1 MIPNIFIRSAKRLLN
16 KPKVVLHLIKQV
28 FHYLIQMQS
37 MDNVFS
43 QLKEKILIISRLIKA
58 HYSGQYKNLSKVNL
72 ILCLAGLLYFLSP
85 IDLIPDFIAGGFLD
99 DLSIMTWVLHQ
110 FRNELDYFLQ
120 WEDDQLEKINIQI

>member
-1 MIPNIFIRSAKRLLN
+1 M
-16 KPKVVLHLIKQV
+16 
-28 FHYLIQMQS
+28 QMQS
-37 MDNVFS
+37 MNNVFS
-43 QLKEKILIISRLIKA
+43 QLKEKILIISRLVKA
-58 HYSGQYKNLSKVNL
+58 HYSGHYNNLSKANL

-99 DLSIMTWVLHQ
+99 DLSILTWVFHQ

>member
-1 MIPNIFIRSAKRLLN
+1 MIPNIFIRSAKRLVH

-28 FHYLIQMQS
+28 FHYLMQMQS
-37 MDNVFS
+37 MNNVFS
-43 QLKEKILIISRLIKA
+43 QLKEKILIINRLVRA
-58 HYSGQYKNLSKVNL
+58 HYSGQYNNLSKANL

-99 DLSIMTWVLHQ
+99 DLSILTWVFHQ

-120 WEDDQLEKINIQI
+120 WEDDQLQKINIHI